1 MTRLIRNATVVI
13 LYLLAITDLLL
24 WVSSFATDEGPRLIA
39 DGVRAIYVL
48 TFVTAI
54 GLAALVAGKSANS
67 ATPR

>member
-1 MTRLIRNATVVI
+1 MSVLIRNATVVI
-13 LYLLAITDLLL
+13 LYLVVLADLLL

-54 GLAALVAGKSANS
+54 GLAALVAAKSGTG
-67 ATPR
+67 ATRR